1 MSQEIQ
7 AFSNG
12 NETPSKRRNGEALR
26 SAILDRILEET
37 HSGTPGL
44 SAQQVGTIFG
54 IHPTTAR
61 FHLEHLVEQGR
72 LIRHRAETDRMS
84 PPNSHKNGRGRPGI
98 IYTPTDQGQAR
109 EDMISSL
116 CIALES
122 SIADPQARAES
133 ALEAGRTWGRHLSN
147 REHQSAGG
155 PSLSTPSGLPL
166 NVLENLGFRP
176 EPIGEDQRSCYLT
189 ACPFMDS
196 AHAHPIIC
204 TIHLGM
210 IQGIMA
216 GRGLRA
222 GTRLEPLASPKGCLL
237 EVQTSNEASHKD

>member
-7 AFSNG
+7 TPSSG
-12 NETPSKRRNGEALR
+12 NEIPAKRRNGEALR
-26 SAILDRILEET
+26 SAILDRIQGET
-37 HSGTPGL
+37 RSGAPGL
-44 SAQQVGTIFG
+44 SAYQVGMIFG

-61 FHLEHLVEQGR
+61 FHLEHLVKQGR
-72 LIRHRAETDRMS
+72 LIRHQAETAGANS
-84 PPNSHKNGRGRPGI
+84 PNSHKSGRGRPSI
-98 IYTPTDQGQAR
+98 IYTPADQEQAR
-109 EDMISSL
+109 EDMIASL

-122 SIADPQARAES
+122 SIADPQARVES

-155 PSLSTPSGLPL
+155 PSPSNPSGLPL

-196 AHAHPIIC
+196 ARAHPIIC

>member
-7 AFSNG
+7 TPSSG
-12 NETPSKRRNGEALR
+12 NETPAKRRNGEALR
-26 SAILDRILEET
+26 SAILDRIQGET
-37 HSGTPGL
+37 RSGAPGL
-44 SAQQVGTIFG
+44 SAYQVGMIFG

-72 LIRHRAETDRMS
+72 LIRHQAETAGANS
-84 PPNSHKNGRGRPGI
+84 PNSHKSGRGRPSI
-98 IYTPTDQGQAR
+98 IYTPADQEQAR
-109 EDMISSL
+109 EDMIASL

-122 SIADPQARAES
+122 SIADPQARVES

-147 REHQSAGG
+147 REHRSAGG
-155 PSLSTPSGLPL
+155 SSPSNPSEPPL

-176 EPIGEDQRSCYLT
+176 EPVGENQRSCYLT
-189 ACPFMDS
+189 ACPFMDD
-196 AHAHPIIC
+196 ALAHPIIC

-216 GRGLRA
+216 GRGLQAR
-222 GTRLEPLASPKGCLL
+222 TRLEPFASPKGCLL
-237 EVQTSNEASHKD
+237 EVQTSNKAIDKD

>member
-7 AFSNG
+7 TPSSG
-12 NETPSKRRNGEALR
+12 NETPVKRRNGEALR
-26 SAILDRILEET
+26 SAILDRIQRET
-37 HSGTPGL
+37 RSGAPGL
-44 SAQQVGTIFG
+44 SAYQVGMIFG

-61 FHLEHLVEQGR
+61 FHLEHLVKQGR
-72 LIRHRAETDRMS
+72 LTRHQAETARAKY
-84 PPNSHKNGRGRPGI
+84 PNSHKSGRGRPSI
-98 IYTPTDQGQAR
+98 IYTPTDQEQAR

-133 ALEAGRTWGRHLSN
+133 ALEAGRAWGRHLSN
-147 REHQSAGG
+147 REHQSAGR
-155 PSLSTPSGLPL
+155 PSPSNPSGPPL

-176 EPIGEDQRSCYLT
+176 EPVGEDQRSCYLT
-189 ACPFMDS
+189 ACPFMDD
-196 AHAHPIIC
+196 ALAHPIIC

-216 GRGLRA
+216 GRELRTR
-222 GTRLEPLASPKGCLL
+222 TRLEPFVSPKGCLL
-237 EVQTSNEASHKD
+237 EVQTSNKAIDKD